1 MNKTNEWFI
10 NWFDSKYY
18 HILYKDRSQAEANN
32 FIKQLVN
39 NLILDPEKNV
49 LDLGCGKGTVTSE
62 LLESVFQ
69 IMESK
74 MDDLNDSPAAKKK
87 VFNVL
92 VECLQNLYHHIDDFD
107 NENVVVNPAG
117 DKKSAIF
124 SIIRNEDDYNIVT
137 GNFIYPKNVEDVTS
151 KIDYINSLNR
161 DELKAYYKEVLNN
174 GELSEKGGGGLGLI
188 DIAKKSRNKLQ
199 YSFREI
205 DEDYSFFTLT
215 VKILK

>member
-1 MNKTNEWFI
+1 MATST
-10 NWFDSKYY
+10 FD
-18 HILYKDRSQAEANN
+18 LY
-32 FIKQLVN
+32 
-39 NLILDPEKNV
+39 NLMERDNV
-49 LDLGCGKGTVTSE
+49 LLAFKGTVTSE
-62 LLESVFQ
+62 LLSSVFQ

-74 MDDLNDSPAAKKK
+74 MDDLNDPPATKKK

-107 NENVVVNPAG
+107 NENVILDSTG

-124 SIIRNEDDYNIVT
+124 SILRNDDSYNIVT
-137 GNFIYPKNVEDVTS
+137 GNFIFPKNVDVITK
-151 KIDYINSLNR
+151 KINYINSLNR

-174 GELSEKGGGGLGLI
+174 GKLSEKGGGGLGLI

-205 DEDYSFFTLT
+205 DDDYSFFTLT

>member
-1 MNKTNEWFI
+1 MATST
-10 NWFDSKYY
+10 FD
-18 HILYKDRSQAEANN
+18 LY
-32 FIKQLVN
+32 
-39 NLILDPEKNV
+39 NLMERDNV
-49 LDLGCGKGTVTSE
+49 LLAFKGTVTSE
-62 LLESVFQ
+62 LLSSVFQ

-74 MDDLNDSPAAKKK
+74 MDDLNDSPATKKK

-107 NENVVVNPAG
+107 NENVILDSTC

-124 SIIRNEDDYNIVT
+124 SILRNDDSYNIVT
-137 GNFIYPKNVEDVTS
+137 GNFIFPKNVDEITK
-151 KIDYINSLNR
+151 KINYINSLNR

-174 GELSEKGGGGLGLI
+174 GKLSEKGGGGLGLI

-205 DEDYSFFTLT
+205 DDDYSFSH
-215 VKILK
+215 

>member
-1 MNKTNEWFI
+1 MTNLLLNLFDKGFI
-10 NWFDSKYY
+10 FLFILSSIYYICCDCMATSTFD
-18 HILYKDRSQAEANN
+18 LY
-32 FIKQLVN
+32 
-39 NLILDPEKNV
+39 NLMERDNV
-49 LDLGCGKGTVTSE
+49 LLAFKGTVTSE
-62 LLESVFQ
+62 LLSSVFQ

-74 MDDLNDSPAAKKK
+74 MDDLNDSPATKKK

-107 NENVVVNPAG
+107 NENVILDSTG

-124 SIIRNEDDYNIVT
+124 SILRNDDSYNIVT
-137 GNFIYPKNVEDVTS
+137 GNFIFPKNVDEITK
-151 KIDYINSLNR
+151 KINYINSLNR

-174 GELSEKGGGGLGLI
+174 GKLSEKGGGGLGLI

-205 DEDYSFFTLT
+205 DDDYSFFTLT